1 MAIVLDKGRK
11 VASHPMSTS
20 LRQSELRRHPRVDFR
35 RRAWCEHRAFTLYLP
50 LANLSHG
57 GLFIQTSTPFGSGE
71 LLRVCLTDR
80 DPLIIVDVEV
90 VWSAGSR
97 RASEDGARVGVGCA
111 IRSFVQ
117 GEESY
122 SELVEQL
129 TPSGR

>member
-1 MAIVLDKGRK
+1 
-11 VASHPMSTS
+11 MSTL
-20 LRQSELRRHPRVDFR
+20 LRPSELRRHPRVDFR

-57 GLFIQTSTPFGSGE
+57 GLFVQTSTPFASGE

-90 VWSAGSR
+90 VWSAG
-97 RASEDGARVGVGCA
+97 GTRVGVGCA
-111 IRSFVQ
+111 IKSFVQ
-117 GEESY
+117 GAESY

-129 TPSGR
+129 TPSAR